1 MFGVN
6 GDDTLFR
13 LDLPKEFFQGADVAM
28 PAGVHGFK
36 VGIACESLF
45 HVSIEGGWRTFVQVT
60 LPHGVVDGLVL
71 VSIELGYKVPEVRVA
86 PDEHAES
93 FSLHQLEQPFRTKN
107 VTVPVSLRDEN
118 LFTNLVEVRVDAVI
132 GGYDIHQ
139 LLLVI
144 IAHKDAPGL
153 IRRMVERENAVHVGA
168 GCQDKVVFA
177 LTELLNKAVLKRWL
191 TLYIR

>member
-1 MFGVN
+1 MLRMN
-6 GDDTLFR
+6 GNDTFSR
-13 LDLPKEFFQGADVAM
+13 LDLPKEFLQRTDVAM
-28 PAGVHGFK
+28 PAGVHGLE

-45 HVSIEGGWRTFVQVT
+45 HASIEGGWRTLVQVT

-93 FSLHQLEQPFRTKN
+93 FSFHQLEQPFRTKN
-107 VTVPVSLRDEN
+107 VTVLVSLRDEN
-118 LFTNLVEVRVDAVI
+118 LFPNLVEVRVDAVI

-144 IAHKDAPGL
+144 IAHKNAPGL

-168 GCQDKVVFA
+168 GRQDKVVFA
-177 LTELLNKAVLKRWL
+177 LAELLDKAVLEGWL